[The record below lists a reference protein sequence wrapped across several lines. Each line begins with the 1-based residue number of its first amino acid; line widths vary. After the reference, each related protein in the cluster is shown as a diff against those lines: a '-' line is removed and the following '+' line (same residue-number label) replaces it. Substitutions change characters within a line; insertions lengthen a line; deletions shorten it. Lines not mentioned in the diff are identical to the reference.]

1 MKYVTDAIL
10 RGLGAY
16 KSRKRATLTQSY
28 KYRHLFC
35 PDRPTIASGST
46 HKTELGHKVKSGIV
60 YGLLGLLSAAALAQ
74 SAPESATP
82 ANAGTSDPAHAT
94 EVQQRRAALRATLK
108 SQPEAASKPEAVAYS
123 LRQLSAQERAQLRAQ
138 LRQQ

>member
-1 MKYVTDAIL
+1 MAN
-10 RGLGAY
+10 
-16 KSRKRATLTQSY
+16 
-28 KYRHLFC
+28 
-35 PDRPTIASGST
+35 GST
-46 HKTELGHKVKSGIV
+46 HKIELGHKVKSGIV

-74 SAPESATP
+74 PAAESTTP
-82 ANAGTSDPAHAT
+82 ANARTGDPARAA

-108 SQPEAASKPEAVAYS
+108 SQPEAAAKPEAVTYS